1 MAIDQRGQVT
11 TTGMM
16 NKSNMNL
23 QVPDMSNL
31 VEPQQVDQDVA
42 GLRYTPKGVTV
53 DEAIATFKKIFG
65 RDPVNLKEVE
75 EFYKNRSLSEK
86 PTQPK
91 EPGIVESIQR
101 NVTAEDMT
109 VLAPV
114 LSPSVK
120 NVLVKILP
128 DIAPL
133 MEGIGPDEETVP
145 VKVSTFASLPGDIQD
160 FIIES
165 STEQMD
171 TNNVQLD
178 TPSDTKGIMSQQES
192 ELPETPEE
200 GMDYDQID
208 GIDPDIDLV

>member
-16 NKSNMNL
+16 NNSGMNL
-23 QVPDMSNL
+23 QVPNMSNL
-31 VEPQQVDQDVA
+31 VPPKQEVKQPVQKIKQPVQV
-42 GLRYTPKGVTV
+42 
-53 DEAIATFKKIFG
+53 
-65 RDPVNLKEVE
+65 
-75 EFYKNRSLSEK
+75 
-86 PTQPK
+86 PTQPVDNTPR
-91 EPGIVESIQR
+91 ELGIVENIQR
-101 NVTAEDMT
+101 NITAEDMT

-160 FIIES
+160 FIIQS
-165 STEQMD
+165 STNEMD
-171 TNNVQLD
+171 INNVPLD
-178 TPSDTKGIMSQQES
+178 TPPDATGMMARKES
-192 ELPETPEE
+192 EIPETPEE
-200 GMDYDQID
+200 GIDYDQID
-208 GIDPDIDLV
+208 GIEPDIDLA

>member
-16 NKSNMNL
+16 NKSGMDL
-23 QVPDMSNL
+23 QIPNMSNL
-31 VEPQQVDQDVA
+31 
-42 GLRYTPKGVTV
+42 TPPKQ
-53 DEAIATFKKIFG
+53 EIKQ
-65 RDPVNLKEVE
+65 
-75 EFYKNRSLSEK
+75 
-86 PTQPK
+86 PTQVVTQPR
-91 EPGIVESIQR
+91 EAGIVESIQR

-160 FIIES
+160 FIIQS
-165 STEQMD
+165 STNEMD
-171 TNNVQLD
+171 TNNVPLD
-178 TPSDTKGIMSQQES
+178 TPPDATGMMARKESD
-192 ELPETPEE
+192 LPETPEE
-200 GMDYDQID
+200 GIDYDQID
-208 GIDPDIDLV
+208 GIEPDIDLA

>member
-16 NKSNMNL
+16 NNTNMNL
-23 QVPDMSNL
+23 QVPNMSNL
-31 VEPQQVDQDVA
+31 
-42 GLRYTPKGVTV
+42 TPPKQ
-53 DEAIATFKKIFG
+53 EIKQ
-65 RDPVNLKEVE
+65 
-75 EFYKNRSLSEK
+75 
-86 PTQPK
+86 PTQVATQPR
-91 EPGIVESIQR
+91 EAGIVESIQR

-160 FIIES
+160 FIIQS
-165 STEQMD
+165 STNEMD
-171 TNNVQLD
+171 TNNVPLD
-178 TPSDTKGIMSQQES
+178 TPPGATGMMARKES

-200 GMDYDQID
+200 GIDYDQID
-208 GIDPDIDLV
+208 GIEPDIDLA

>member
-16 NKSNMNL
+16 NKSGMDL
-23 QVPDMSNL
+23 QIPNMSNL
-31 VEPQQVDQDVA
+31 TPPKQQVKQPVQKVKQPVDN
-42 GLRYTPKGVTV
+42 TPR
-53 DEAIATFKKIFG
+53 EA
-65 RDPVNLKEVE
+65 
-75 EFYKNRSLSEK
+75 
-86 PTQPK
+86 
-91 EPGIVESIQR
+91 GIVESIQR

-133 MEGIGPDEETVP
+133 MEGIGPNEETVP
-145 VKVSTFASLPGDIQD
+145 IKVSTFASLPGDIQD
-160 FIIES
+160 FIIQS
-165 STEQMD
+165 STNEMD
-171 TNNVQLD
+171 TNNVPLD
-178 TPSDTKGIMSQQES
+178 TSSDATGMMARKES

-200 GMDYDQID
+200 GIDYDQID
-208 GIDPDIDLV
+208 GIEPDIDLA

>member
-16 NKSNMNL
+16 NKSGMDL
-23 QVPDMSNL
+23 QIPNMSNL
-31 VEPQQVDQDVA
+31 TPPKQQVKQPVQKVKQPVDN
-42 GLRYTPKGVTV
+42 TPR
-53 DEAIATFKKIFG
+53 EA
-65 RDPVNLKEVE
+65 
-75 EFYKNRSLSEK
+75 
-86 PTQPK
+86 
-91 EPGIVESIQR
+91 GIVESIQR

-133 MEGIGPDEETVP
+133 MEGIGPNEETVP

-160 FIIES
+160 FIIQS
-165 STEQMD
+165 STNEMD
-171 TNNVQLD
+171 TNNVPLD
-178 TPSDTKGIMSQQES
+178 TPPDATGMMARKESD
-192 ELPETPEE
+192 LPETPEE
-200 GMDYDQID
+200 GIDYDQID
-208 GIDPDIDLV
+208 GIEPDIDLA

>member
-1 MAIDQRGQVT
+1 MAINPQGQVT
-11 TTGMM
+11 PTGMM
-16 NKSNMNL
+16 NTPATN
-23 QVPDMSNL
+23 VPAPDMRNL
-31 VEPQQVDQDVA
+31 APPQQTTNQSTQVA
-42 GLRYTPKGVTV
+42 KQPVKVPPQSMDNVPR
-53 DEAIATFKKIFG
+53 EA
-65 RDPVNLKEVE
+65 
-75 EFYKNRSLSEK
+75 
-86 PTQPK
+86 
-91 EPGIVESIQR
+91 GIVESIQR
-101 NVTAEDMT
+101 NITAEDMT

-120 NVLVKILP
+120 NVLVKIVP

-145 VKVSTFASLPGDIQD
+145 LKVSTFASLPGDIQD

-171 TNNVQLD
+171 TNNVPLD
-178 TPSDTKGIMSQQES
+178 TPPDATGMMARKES

>member
-16 NKSNMNL
+16 NKSGMNL
-23 QVPDMSNL
+23 QVPNMSNL
-31 VEPQQVDQDVA
+31 
-42 GLRYTPKGVTV
+42 TPPKQ
-53 DEAIATFKKIFG
+53 EIKQ
-65 RDPVNLKEVE
+65 
-75 EFYKNRSLSEK
+75 
-86 PTQPK
+86 PTQVATQPR
-91 EPGIVESIQR
+91 EAGIVESIQR

-120 NVLVKILP
+120 NVLVKIIP

-160 FIIES
+160 FIIQS
-165 STEQMD
+165 STNEMD
-171 TNNVQLD
+171 TNNVPLD
-178 TPSDTKGIMSQQES
+178 TPPDATGMMARKES

-200 GMDYDQID
+200 GIDYDQID
-208 GIDPDIDLV
+208 GIEPDIDLA

>member
-16 NKSNMNL
+16 NKSGMDL
-23 QVPDMSNL
+23 QIPNMSNL
-31 VEPQQVDQDVA
+31 TPPKQQVKQPVQKFKQPVDN
-42 GLRYTPKGVTV
+42 TPR
-53 DEAIATFKKIFG
+53 EA
-65 RDPVNLKEVE
+65 
-75 EFYKNRSLSEK
+75 
-86 PTQPK
+86 
-91 EPGIVESIQR
+91 GIVESIQR

-160 FIIES
+160 FIIQS
-165 STEQMD
+165 STNEMD
-171 TNNVQLD
+171 TNNVPLD
-178 TPSDTKGIMSQQES
+178 TPPDATGMMARKESD
-192 ELPETPEE
+192 LPETPEE

>member
-1 MAIDQRGQVT
+1 MAINPQGQVT

-16 NKSNMNL
+16 NNPATNV
-23 QVPDMSNL
+23 QAPDMRNL
-31 VEPQQVDQDVA
+31 APPQQTTNQSTQVA
-42 GLRYTPKGVTV
+42 KQAVKVPPQSMDNVPR
-53 DEAIATFKKIFG
+53 EA
-65 RDPVNLKEVE
+65 
-75 EFYKNRSLSEK
+75 
-86 PTQPK
+86 
-91 EPGIVESIQR
+91 GIVESIQR
-101 NVTAEDMT
+101 NITAEDMT

-120 NVLVKILP
+120 NVLVKIVP

-145 VKVSTFASLPGDIQD
+145 LKVSTFASLPGDIQD

-171 TNNVQLD
+171 TNNVPLD
-178 TPSDTKGIMSQQES
+178 TPSDTKGIMSQQEP

-200 GMDYDQID
+200 GIDYDQID
-208 GIDPDIDLV
+208 GIEPDIDLA

>member
-1 MAIDQRGQVT
+1 MAIDQTGQVT

-16 NKSNMNL
+16 NNPNANL

-160 FIIES
+160 FIIQS
-165 STEQMD
+165 STNEMD
-171 TNNVQLD
+171 TNNVPLD
-178 TPSDTKGIMSQQES
+178 TPSNATGMMTQQE
-192 ELPETPEE
+192 PTIPQTAE
-200 GMDYDQID
+200 GDMDYSQID
-208 GIDPDIDLV
+208 EGLIS

>member
-16 NKSNMNL
+16 NKSGMDL
-23 QVPDMSNL
+23 QIPNMSNL
-31 VEPQQVDQDVA
+31 TPPKQQVKQPVQKVKQPVDN
-42 GLRYTPKGVTV
+42 TPR
-53 DEAIATFKKIFG
+53 EA
-65 RDPVNLKEVE
+65 
-75 EFYKNRSLSEK
+75 
-86 PTQPK
+86 
-91 EPGIVESIQR
+91 GIVESIQR

-133 MEGIGPDEETVP
+133 MEGIGPNEETVP

-160 FIIES
+160 FIIQS
-165 STEQMD
+165 STNEMD
-171 TNNVQLD
+171 TNNVPLD
-178 TPSDTKGIMSQQES
+178 TPPDATGMMARKESD
-192 ELPETPEE
+192 LPETPEE
-200 GMDYDQID
+200 GIDYDQID
-208 GIDPDIDLV
+208 GIEPDIDLV